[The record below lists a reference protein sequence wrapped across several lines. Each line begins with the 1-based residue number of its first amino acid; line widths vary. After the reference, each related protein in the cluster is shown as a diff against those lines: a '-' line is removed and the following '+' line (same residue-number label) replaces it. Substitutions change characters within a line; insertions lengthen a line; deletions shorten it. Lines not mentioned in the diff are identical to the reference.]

1 MSHTQ
6 KFTDEPEQTLYAVPS
21 TSTPVTWAAQRVLCT
36 EEYDGKYT
44 VTVDETVATEWWIY
58 IGASV
63 PTDWNDRILE
73 FSVPESL
80 AVSISIALPAYVKEE
95 TDTTSQVTFYN
106 NQTYTKPFVV
116 LNNDLEVVDQTG
128 VTAKFVL
135 EDYNKED
142 IFVLENIAGNEEGF
156 QVALDLGT
164 LPEKCGQWSLREQT
178 TDVVI
183 VHGPAIFKYAAV
195 KDE

>member
-1 MSHTQ
+1 MPTYTAE
-6 KFTDEPEQTLYAVPS
+6 FTDKPEQTLVAVPAS
-21 TSTPVTWAAQRVLCT
+21 ATPTTWNDLRVSCT
-36 EEYDGKYT
+36 EQYNGKYS
-44 VTVDETVATEWWIY
+44 VTVDETVSTEWWIY
-58 IGASV
+58 IGTSV

-73 FSVPESL
+73 FSVPQS
-80 AVSISIALPAYVKEE
+80 VSVSVALPAYVKEE
-95 TDTTSQVTFYN
+95 ADTTSQVTFYN

-116 LNNDLEVVDQTG
+116 LNSNLEVVNQTG
-128 VTAKFVL
+128 VTGKFVL

-156 QVALDLGT
+156 QVALELGT
-164 LPEKCGQWSLREQT
+164 LPAKCGQWSIREQT

-183 VHGPAIFKYAAV
+183 VHGPAIFRYAAV